1 MRALGPRADEWY
13 GSAVVSGRRGLSL
26 ILLVAV
32 SLPLVLGC
40 ALPAGTPSS
49 APSPSAIPSP
59 TPVRASH
66 DAITVEGF
74 TFTIT
79 KVLLSYVVDGALPQ
93 GFAAD
98 DMVLDLDI
106 TSGVVDQ
113 SEEAEFED
121 ALSRADI
128 TDETGRALGYAAG
141 YSPSLMAGSKLVSP
155 SIMLIFG
162 PVPKTTKSL
171 FLWIQRPSSAQ
182 AAAGRGGLVDL
193 SPLLVVTTA
202 TPRPTPIP
210 NLGTACAGTPI
221 SDAAPYGGTV
231 HPLVVLGGTFSHY
244 DFEINAKVYRDRSY
258 GDDWIDQ
265 AWPGPIQLIL
275 CVGDEQ
281 TVKVRSCGKYQT
293 AITGQVGEVILYKY
307 ARTVRVVVA
316 LTGKVLQ
323 AKVIDG
329 SVLSCEST
337 YSLGGNPPWEIHGQR
352 VDLGAINTYATSVA
366 TQAVK

>member
-1 MRALGPRADEWY
+1 M
-13 GSAVVSGRRGLSL
+13 SGRRDLPL

-49 APSPSAIPSP
+49 APSPSAIQSP

-93 GFAAD
+93 GLAAD
-98 DMVLDLDI
+98 QMVLEVDI
-106 TSGVVDQ
+106 ASGVVDK
-113 SEEAEFED
+113 SKEAEFEE
-121 ALSRADI
+121 ALMGAGL
-128 TDETGRALGYAAG
+128 TDETGRVVGYDAG
-141 YSPSLMAGSKLVSP
+141 YSPSLLPGSTVLLPESMRSP
-155 SIMLIFG
+155 SIVLIFG

-171 FLWIQRPSSAQ
+171 FLWIKYR
-182 AAAGRGGLVDL
+182 LVDL
-193 SPLLVVTTA
+193 LPLLVVSTA

-210 NLGTACAGTPI
+210 NLGAACAGTPI

-231 HPLVVLGGTFSHY
+231 HPLVVLGTLNHT
-244 DFEINAKVYRDRSY
+244 DFEINAKLYRETSY

-265 AWPGPIQLIL
+265 PWPGPIQLIL

-281 TVKVRSCGKYQT
+281 TVEVGSCGMYQDT
-293 AITGQVGEVILYKY
+293 VTGQVGEVILYKY
-307 ARTVRVVVA
+307 ARTVQVVVA

-323 AKVIDG
+323 TQVFYG
-329 SVLSCEST
+329 SVPSCET
-337 YSLGGNPPWEIHGQR
+337 WEGGGGDPPWRNYGER
-352 VDLGAINTYATSVA
+352 VDLAAINTYATSVA